1 MNYILYLSIIK
12 LQICSSQLQ
21 ICSVIIQQNATHS
34 LAQNQFDIQRIHSQP
49 DEQLSMLLTG
59 KYMQE
64 FQVFKILM
72 NLTDDS
78 MVNCFEVLNVSP
90 EQCISIDDFTFRNCI
105 QNVLRVFGI
114 DRKSRSQY
122 EVSAQQRKHR
132 TNEQNIVLI
141 WLSYKKNAYSL
152 TNGINEPWHLL
163 EMWQRRDGSRTASER
178 GSKEKWSNYGHC
190 SAFLI
195 LFFMFRLVFIFV
207 LLRFLSVRSYTYSL
221 SISM

>member
-21 ICSVIIQQNATHS
+21 ICSVIIQQNAT
-34 LAQNQFDIQRIHSQP
+34 LAQNQFDIQRIYSQP

-114 DRKSRSQY
+114 GRKSRSQY

-141 WLSYKKNAYSL
+141 
-152 TNGINEPWHLL
+152 
-163 EMWQRRDGSRTASER
+163 
-178 GSKEKWSNYGHC
+178 
-190 SAFLI
+190 
-195 LFFMFRLVFIFV
+195 
-207 LLRFLSVRSYTYSL
+207 
-221 SISM
+221 

>member
-1 MNYILYLSIIK
+1 
-12 LQICSSQLQ
+12 
-21 ICSVIIQQNATHS
+21 
-34 LAQNQFDIQRIHSQP
+34 
-49 DEQLSMLLTG
+49 MLLTG

-114 DRKSRSQY
+114 GRKSRSQY

-195 LFFMFRLVFIFV
+195 LFFMFRLVFIFE
-207 LLRFLSVRSYTYSL
+207 LLRFLSVRSNTYSL

>member
-34 LAQNQFDIQRIHSQP
+34 LAQNQFDIQRIYSQP

-114 DRKSRSQY
+114 GRKSRSQY

-141 WLSYKKNAYSL
+141 
-152 TNGINEPWHLL
+152 
-163 EMWQRRDGSRTASER
+163 
-178 GSKEKWSNYGHC
+178 
-190 SAFLI
+190 
-195 LFFMFRLVFIFV
+195 
-207 LLRFLSVRSYTYSL
+207 
-221 SISM
+221 

>member
-34 LAQNQFDIQRIHSQP
+34 LAQNQFDIQRIYSQP

-64 FQVFKILM
+64 FQVFQILM

-78 MVNCFEVLNVSP
+78 IVNCFEVLNVSP

-114 DRKSRSQY
+114 GRKSRSQY

-141 WLSYKKNAYSL
+141 
-152 TNGINEPWHLL
+152 
-163 EMWQRRDGSRTASER
+163 
-178 GSKEKWSNYGHC
+178 
-190 SAFLI
+190 
-195 LFFMFRLVFIFV
+195 
-207 LLRFLSVRSYTYSL
+207 
-221 SISM
+221 